1 MFLPHSRRT
10 YLQHVEAVR
19 VTEVPTADLSA
30 HVPAV
35 EWSPRKLETSTIEQH
50 VSDSGQYV
58 PAQVQLLKPL
68 KPVFR

>member
-1 MFLPHSRRT
+1 VFLPHSRRT

-35 EWSPRKLETSTIEQH
+35 EWSPRKLQTTTVEQH

-68 KPVFR
+68 IPALR

>member
-35 EWSPRKLETSTIEQH
+35 EWSPCKLETTTVEEH
-50 VSDSGQYV
+50 VGDSGQYI